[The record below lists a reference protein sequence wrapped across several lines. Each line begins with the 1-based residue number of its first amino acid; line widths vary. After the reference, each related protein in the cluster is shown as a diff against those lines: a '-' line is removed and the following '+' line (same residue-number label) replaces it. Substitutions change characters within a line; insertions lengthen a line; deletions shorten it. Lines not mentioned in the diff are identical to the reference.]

1 MSGAKETKFV
11 SNAGWG
17 SKFNLKNEHI
27 IVAICFLGHVNMS
40 ILNWKTSYLPDA
52 VCCLALHSIKT
63 IFHYHPGYRT
73 MRYLKC
79 GLYHNQHVD
88 YISKDLYVL

>member
-1 MSGAKETKFV
+1 MSGAKGTKFV

-27 IVAICFLGHVNMS
+27 IVAICFWGML
-40 ILNWKTSYLPDA
+40 ICRFQTKKTSYLPDA
-52 VCCLALHSIKT
+52 VCCLALHCIKT